1 MCMQYLSLYTDS
13 VRACVVRACVR
24 VGTVLQRP
32 SRLRSPVQLSQWPD
46 KDFSPKWSKQYL
58 QGACVDG
65 RAH

>member
-46 KDFSPKWSKQYL
+46 KDFSPKRSKQ
-58 QGACVDG
+58 
-65 RAH
+65 